1 MTIKEEIFPLPP
13 KYIFQNELPRG
24 FLGSS
29 ALFQNADTGQLCI
42 CKSFPLDQIG
52 PPDKCQRFKERI
64 DHIQA
69 VQSKYVLSYSDLI
82 ETKDRILLIRPYI
95 PESPITESLCQGPNS
110 QILDSPSSAFSFWQS
125 ICQCFTILHAHH
137 IVPNF
142 IKPSNIFITKDKKII
157 ITDLYPPPNDIDVML
172 RSPKPFDVGFL
183 APEFFNQKQTG
194 VYSDLWSLG
203 VLLAFMVTK
212 SLPWPSKNL
221 FTMLQHINKSSLN
234 FVSAVPENMEKIIRS
249 LVTLDTS
256 QRKLPTISF
265 HSPSSMS
272 NNANQNLRNSVEF
285 SVNQPLQKNS
295 SERIQI
301 PTFMML
307 QDKSKNIN
315 NNVSRATTTKLLQ
328 NGLKQTGNI
337 LLRSRTISKN
347 LCSSPS
353 QPKQIAQGQNTVKPP
368 LQSLKG
374 SAMKLPSFKNF
385 D

>member
-1 MTIKEEIFPLPP
+1 MSHKEEVFPLPS
-13 KYIFQNELPRG
+13 KYIFQSELPRG

-29 ALFQNADTGQLCI
+29 ALFQNMETGELCI

-52 PPDKCQRFKERI
+52 PSDKCQRFKERI

-95 PESPITESLCQGPNS
+95 PESPITESLCQGPNNN
-110 QILDSPSSAFSFWQS
+110 ILDSPSTAFTFWQT

-137 IVPNF
+137 IFPNF

-172 RSPKPFDVGFL
+172 HSPKPFDVGFL

-203 VLLAFMVTK
+203 VLLTFMVTK

-221 FTMLQHINKSSLN
+221 FTMLQHINKCSLN
-234 FVSAVPENMEKIIRS
+234 FASTIPENMEKIIRS
-249 LVTLDTS
+249 LVTFDTS

-265 HSPSSMS
+265 LFPSPGPSNAIQKSSEL
-272 NNANQNLRNSVEF
+272 NG
-285 SVNQPLQKNS
+285 NQPLQKGS

-301 PTFMML
+301 PNFMML
-307 QDKSKNIN
+307 QDRSKNVSN
-315 NNVSRATTTKLLQ
+315 NASRATTTKLLQ

-353 QPKQIAQGQNTVKPP
+353 QQKQISQGQNTVKPP

-374 SAMKLPSFKNF
+374 SAIKLPSFKNF